1 MKKRILLLIAV
12 CALTAVSCMRESTFI
27 VNNYV
32 DFAVSSGGK
41 LFTDTGYQLTVS
53 NNASGSSAY
62 QEDNKRFYLI
72 CDILNRDLDI
82 LLKTLEPVTIKDA
95 LPYEPDEEEPDD
107 PVSVSHSFG
116 GGYMN
121 LLVDYSYRPGSQYEH
136 KINLFQETRNGELC
150 LYLLHDGNHE
160 NTAYMSESELKRETR
175 YFSFPIRDILSS
187 RDYAAVSL
195 TLYEL
200 KDNTVNRKTYY
211 LQGY

>member
-1 MKKRILLLIAV
+1 MKKWLLVLAA

-27 VNNYV
+27 MNNYV

-95 LPYEPDEEEPDD
+95 LPYDPEEEEPDD
-107 PVSVSHSFG
+107 PVSVSHRFG
-116 GGYMN
+116 GGYLN
-121 LLVDYSYRPGSQYEH
+121 LLVGYSYRPGSQYEH
-136 KINLFQETRNGELC
+136 KINLFWETNNSELC

-160 NTAYMSESELKRETR
+160 NTAHMSESELKRETR

>member
-1 MKKRILLLIAV
+1 MKKWLLVLAACV
-12 CALTAVSCMRESTFI
+12 LTAASCMRESTFI

-41 LFTDTGYQLTVS
+41 LFTDAGYQLTVS

-62 QEDNKRFYLI
+62 QEDNKRFYMV
-72 CDILNRDLDI
+72 CDILNRELDI
-82 LLKTLEPVTIKDA
+82 LLKTLEPVSIKDA
-95 LPYEPDEEEPDD
+95 LPYESDEEEPDD

-160 NTAYMSESELKRETR
+160 NSAHMSESELKRETL
-175 YFSFPIRDILSS
+175 YLSFPMRDIFSS
-187 RDYAAVSL
+187 REYAAVTL

-200 KDNTVNRKTYY
+200 KDKSVSRKTYY

>member
-1 MKKRILLLIAV
+1 MKKWLLVLAACV
-12 CALTAVSCMRESTFI
+12 LTAASCMQESTFI

-53 NNASGSSAY
+53 SNASGSSAY

-95 LPYEPDEEEPDD
+95 LPYDPEEEEPDD

-116 GGYMN
+116 GGYLN
-121 LLVDYSYRPGSQYEH
+121 LLVGYSYRPGSQYEH
-136 KINLFQETRNGELC
+136 KINLFLETNNSELC

-160 NTAYMSESELKRETR
+160 NTAHMSESELKRETR